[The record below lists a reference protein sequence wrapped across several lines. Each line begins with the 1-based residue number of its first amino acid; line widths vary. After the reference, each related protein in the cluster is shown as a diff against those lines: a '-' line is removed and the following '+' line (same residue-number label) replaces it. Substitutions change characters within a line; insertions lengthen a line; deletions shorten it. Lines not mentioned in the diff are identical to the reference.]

1 VFAKLVVLILVV
13 GLGGSGLLAMRQ
25 SRLQAA
31 HELTAA
37 RLRLRTQAELLQR
50 LRARIAQSTAPSVLR
65 EAFEQRPELLAGL
78 RPAVDQRGLLPA
90 PDWAFD
96 REAGVDAALWAH
108 ENPSDEPADGPGDQ
122 PADGAGR

>member
-37 RLRLRTQAELLQR
+37 RLRLRAQAEQLQR
-50 LRARIAQSTAPSVLR
+50 LRAQIAESTAPSVLR

-90 PDWAFD
+90 SDRAFD
-96 REAGVDAALWAH
+96 PEAGVESALWSRGLSAST
-108 ENPSDEPADGPGDQ
+108 PTDPA
-122 PADGAGR
+122 PAGSGR

>member
-1 VFAKLVVLILVV
+1 MFAKLVVLILVV

-37 RLRLRTQAELLQR
+37 RLRLRAQAEQLQR
-50 LRARIAQSTAPSVLR
+50 LRAQIAENTAPSVLR

-90 PDWAFD
+90 SDWMPDL
-96 REAGVDAALWAH
+96 EARVDLALWARRG
-108 ENPSDEPADGPGDQ
+108 NAD
-122 PADGAGR
+122 ATTSETANGAGR

>member
-1 VFAKLVVLILVV
+1 MFAKLVVLILVV

-37 RLRLRTQAELLQR
+37 RLRLRAQDEHLQR
-50 LRARIAQSTAPSVLR
+50 LRAQIAEKTAPAVLR
-65 EAFEQRPELLAGL
+65 DAFNERPDLLAGL

-90 PDWAFD
+90 PDRAVD
-96 REAGVDAALWAH
+96 YESAVSGAIESMESIDGRSTREA
-108 ENPSDEPADGPGDQ
+108 Q
-122 PADGAGR
+122 R